1 MSDLTA
7 LASLLTKLPSG
18 WSSPAIANVAR
29 LINGRGFKPNEWE
42 TDGLPI
48 IRIQNLNGST
58 DFNYYSGSYNPKIEV
73 NTGDLLFAW
82 SGSRGTSFGPHFWS
96 GPKGVLNY
104 HTWRVKVDES
114 AISPDFFYH
123 ALRFLTRIIED
134 RAHGASALVHV
145 QKWEMEKFGFP
156 CPNDRAEQQA
166 IAAALSDADGVV
178 AGLERVIA
186 KKRLIKQGA
195 MQDLLTARR
204 RLPGF
209 SGEWVAQK
217 LGACGQF
224 FKGSGVRKDDA
235 NSGELPCV
243 RYGELYT
250 VHHDVVRTF
259 ASHISEAVART
270 ARPVRRGDILFAV
283 SGETKEEIGKCAVI
297 VHDGPVFAGGDI
309 VGFRPTNADGVFL
322 SYLLNGPEA
331 QKQKASLGQGDAVVH
346 ISANALSGVSIPLP
360 SLDEQRA
367 ISEVLE
373 AMDAEI
379 QTLEARLTKARA
391 VKEGMMQNLLTGRV
405 RLV

>member
-7 LASLLTKLPSG
+7 LDSLLSKLPSG

-29 LINGRGFKPNEWE
+29 LINGRGFKPHEWE

-82 SGSRGTSFGPHFWS
+82 SGSRGTSFGPHFWN

-104 HTWRVKVDES
+104 HTWRVKVDEN

-166 IAAALSDADGVV
+166 IAAALSEADGVV

-209 SGEWVAQK
+209 SGEWEAKRLGDVARVATGGRNNQDK
-217 LGACGQF
+217 DPMGEYPFFVRSDTVERIRSFSYDCEAILVPGEGRIGEIFHYINGRFDVHQRVYCISAFSEETSGRFIYFVLRQF
-224 FKGSGVRKDDA
+224 FGA
-235 NSGELPCV
+235 HAMIN
-243 RYGELYT
+243 T
-250 VHHDVVRTF
+250 VKATVDSLR
-259 ASHISEAVART
+259 
-270 ARPVRRGDILFAV
+270 
-283 SGETKEEIGKCAVI
+283 
-297 VHDGPVFAGGDI
+297 
-309 VGFRPTNADGVFL
+309 RPTFTGFEFRCPPSFSEQQAIAAVL
-322 SYLLNGPEA
+322 S
-331 QKQKASLGQGDAVVH
+331 D
-346 ISANALSGVSIPLP
+346 
-360 SLDEQRA
+360 
-367 ISEVLE
+367 
-373 AMDAEI
+373 MDAEI
-379 QTLEARLTKARA
+379 QTLESRLTKARA